1 MRNEDE
7 DEDEE
12 ELLMMLIGGNAIKI
26 VESDVNNCVLSR
38 DILMMMVV
46 VKMVIV
52 ESIDVEN
59 VTCAG
64 AKAAREGGLHSDP
77 S

>member
-1 MRNEDE
+1 
-7 DEDEE
+7 
-12 ELLMMLIGGNAIKI
+12 MMLTVGNAITI
-26 VESDVNNCVLSR
+26 VESDVNITVFLVETL
-38 DILMMMVV
+38 IMMVV

-52 ESIDVEN
+52 ESNDREN

-64 AKAAREGGLHSDP
+64 AKAAGEGGLLSDP

>member
-1 MRNEDE
+1 M
-7 DEDEE
+7 
-12 ELLMMLIGGNAIKI
+12 MMLTGGNAIKI
-26 VESDVNNCVLSR
+26 VESDLNITVFLVET
-38 DILMMMVV
+38 LMMMVV

-52 ESIDVEN
+52 ESIDGEN

>member
-1 MRNEDE
+1 
-7 DEDEE
+7 
-12 ELLMMLIGGNAIKI
+12 MMLTVGNAITI
-26 VESDVNNCVLSR
+26 VESDVNITVFLVETL
-38 DILMMMVV
+38 IMMVV

-52 ESIDVEN
+52 ESIVGEN

-64 AKAAREGGLHSDP
+64 AKAAGEGGLLSDP

>member
-1 MRNEDE
+1 M
-7 DEDEE
+7 
-12 ELLMMLIGGNAIKI
+12 MMLTGGNAIKI
-26 VESDVNNCVLSR
+26 VESDLNITVFLVET
-38 DILMMMVV
+38 LMMMVV

-52 ESIDVEN
+52 ESNDRDM